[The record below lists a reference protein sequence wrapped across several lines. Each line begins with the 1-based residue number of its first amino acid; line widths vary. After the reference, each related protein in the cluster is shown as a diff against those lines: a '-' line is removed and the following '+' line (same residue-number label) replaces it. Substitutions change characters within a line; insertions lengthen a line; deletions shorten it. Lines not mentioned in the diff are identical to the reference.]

1 MGTLCETLLTQ
12 ARQRGDGEISKQGT
26 ETQKMSSKTGINPF
40 STLSIHWTLVLVV
53 LALVGPAA
61 AADGDDPGKLFIQA
75 EGDLLT
81 QYDMAEVTL
90 NIDVEDRSN
99 SPQSASIAQS
109 KHQDTSQG
117 LIAFIEGELGIP
129 LENMTTTTMD
139 ISPIYNYSD
148 GVNEVIG
155 YEVSNNIKIVTAIS
169 NIGALPKLYE
179 EVASFG
185 GGSGSGS
192 AEAEAEVGGDSV
204 VVSVYGFDPFI
215 SDELKDYLEEELFEQ
230 AMAKASRKARMYAS
244 GAGRELGPVMV
255 MSDTP
260 IAAKEGS
267 SSSGDQNNVRSAPMM
282 QPLYGAL
289 ESDSAAPET
298 NGFLVGQGE
307 KLTKTIYLEYKLF

>member
-155 YEVSNNIKIVTAIS
+155 YEVSNNIKIITAIS

-179 EVASFG
+179 EVASYG
-185 GGSGSGS
+185 GGG
-192 AEAEAEVGGDSV
+192 SV
-204 VVSVYGFDPFI
+204 VVSVYGFDPYI
-215 SDELKDYLEEELFEQ
+215 SDELRDYLEEELFEQ

-260 IAAKEGS
+260 IAVNEG
-267 SSSGDQNNVRSAPMM
+267 SSSGDQNNARSAPMM
-282 QPLYGAL
+282 QPLYGDSY
-289 ESDSAAPET
+289 SDSYSDAPET
-298 NGFLVGQGE
+298 SGFLVGQGE
-307 KLTKTIYLEYKLF
+307 KLTKTIYLEYKLL

>member
-1 MGTLCETLLTQ
+1 MGTLCKTLLNRDNGETRRRVIEQ
-12 ARQRGDGEISKQGT
+12 ARTQNT
-26 ETQKMSSKTGINPF
+26 EKMSSTTRVNPF
-40 STLSIHWTLVLVV
+40 FVLSIHWALVLAV

-61 AADGDDPGKLFIQA
+61 AAAAAVDGGGDPGKLFIQA

-90 NIDVEDRSN
+90 NIDAEDRSN

-109 KHQDTSQG
+109 KHQDTSQD

-129 LENMTTTTMD
+129 LENMTIT
-139 ISPIYNYSD
+139 
-148 GVNEVIG
+148 
-155 YEVSNNIKIVTAIS
+155 TAIS

-179 EVASFG
+179 EVASYG
-185 GGSGSGS
+185 GGG
-192 AEAEAEVGGDSV
+192 SV
-204 VVSVYGFDPFI
+204 VVSVYGFDPYI
-215 SDELKDYLEEELFEQ
+215 SDELRDYLEEELFEQ

-260 IAAKEGS
+260 IAVNEGSSSS
-267 SSSGDQNNVRSAPMM
+267 SSSGDQNNARSAPMM

-307 KLTKTIYLEYKLF
+307 KLTKTIYLENKLL

>member
-1 MGTLCETLLTQ
+1 MGTLCKTLSNRDNGQTRRRVIEQ
-12 ARQRGDGEISKQGT
+12 ARTQNT
-26 ETQKMSSKTGINPF
+26 EKMSSTTRVNPF
-40 STLSIHWTLVLVV
+40 FVLSIHWALVLAV

-61 AADGDDPGKLFIQA
+61 AAAAVDGGGDPGKLFIQA

-90 NIDVEDRSN
+90 NIDAEDRSN

-109 KHQDTSQG
+109 KHQDTSQD

-155 YEVSNNIKIVTAIS
+155 YEVSNSIKIITAIS

-179 EVASFG
+179 EVASYG
-185 GGSGSGS
+185 GGG
-192 AEAEAEVGGDSV
+192 SV
-204 VVSVYGFDPFI
+204 VVSVYGFDPYI
-215 SDELKDYLEEELFEQ
+215 SDELRDYLEEELFEQ

-260 IAAKEGS
+260 IAVNEGSSSS
-267 SSSGDQNNVRSAPMM
+267 SSSGDQNNARSAPMM

-307 KLTKTIYLEYKLF
+307 KLTKTIYLEYKLL

>member
-1 MGTLCETLLTQ
+1 MGTLCKTLSNRDNGQTRRRVIEQ
-12 ARQRGDGEISKQGT
+12 ARTQNT
-26 ETQKMSSKTGINPF
+26 EKMSSTTRVNPF
-40 STLSIHWTLVLVV
+40 FVLSIHWALVLAV

-61 AADGDDPGKLFIQA
+61 AAVDGGGDPGKLFIQA

-90 NIDVEDRSN
+90 NIDAEDRSS

-109 KHQDTSQG
+109 KHQDTGQD

-155 YEVSNNIKIVTAIS
+155 YEVSNNIKITTAIS

-179 EVASFG
+179 EVASYG
-185 GGSGSGS
+185 GGG
-192 AEAEAEVGGDSV
+192 SV
-204 VVSVYGFDPFI
+204 VVSVYGFDPYI
-215 SDELKDYLEEELFEQ
+215 SDELRDYLEEELFEQ

-260 IAAKEGS
+260 IAVNEG
-267 SSSGDQNNVRSAPMM
+267 SSSGDQNNARSAPMM
-282 QPLYGAL
+282 QPLYGDSY
-289 ESDSAAPET
+289 SDSYSDAPET

-307 KLTKTIYLEYKLF
+307 KLTKTIYLEYKLL

>member
-1 MGTLCETLLTQ
+1 MGHGTLCETLLTQ

-155 YEVSNNIKIVTAIS
+155 YEVSNNTKIVTAIS

-179 EVASFG
+179 EVASYG
-185 GGSGSGS
+185 GGG
-192 AEAEAEVGGDSV
+192 SV
-204 VVSVYGFDPFI
+204 VVSVYGFDPYI
-215 SDELKDYLEEELFEQ
+215 SDELRDYLEEELFEQ

-260 IAAKEGS
+260 IAVNEG
-267 SSSGDQNNVRSAPMM
+267 SSSGDQNNARSAPMM
-282 QPLYGAL
+282 QPLYGDSY
-289 ESDSAAPET
+289 SDSYSDAPET
-298 NGFLVGQGE
+298 SGFLVGQGE
-307 KLTKTIYLEYKLF
+307 KLTKTIYLEYKLL

>member
-1 MGTLCETLLTQ
+1 
-12 ARQRGDGEISKQGT
+12 
-26 ETQKMSSKTGINPF
+26 
-40 STLSIHWTLVLVV
+40 
-53 LALVGPAA
+53 
-61 AADGDDPGKLFIQA
+61 
-75 EGDLLT
+75 
-81 QYDMAEVTL
+81 L

-192 AEAEAEVGGDSV
+192 AEAEAEVGGGSV

-260 IAAKEGS
+260 IAANEGS

>member
-1 MGTLCETLLTQ
+1 
-12 ARQRGDGEISKQGT
+12 
-26 ETQKMSSKTGINPF
+26 MSSATRINPF
-40 STLSIHWTLVLVV
+40 FVLSIHWALVLAV

-61 AADGDDPGKLFIQA
+61 AAAAVDGGGDPGKLFIQA

-90 NIDVEDRSN
+90 NIDAEDRSN

-109 KHQDTSQG
+109 KHQDTSQD

-155 YEVSNNIKIVTAIS
+155 YEVSNNIKITTAIS

-179 EVASFG
+179 EVASYG
-185 GGSGSGS
+185 GGG
-192 AEAEAEVGGDSV
+192 SV
-204 VVSVYGFDPFI
+204 VVSVYGFDPYI
-215 SDELKDYLEEELFEQ
+215 SDELRDYLEEELFEQ

-260 IAAKEGS
+260 IAVNEG
-267 SSSGDQNNVRSAPMM
+267 SSSGDQNNARSAPMM
-282 QPLYGAL
+282 QPLYGDSY
-289 ESDSAAPET
+289 SDSYSDAPET

-307 KLTKTIYLEYKLF
+307 KLTKTIYLEYKLL

>member
-155 YEVSNNIKIVTAIS
+155 YEVSNNIKITTAIS

-179 EVASFG
+179 EVASYG
-185 GGSGSGS
+185 GGG
-192 AEAEAEVGGDSV
+192 SV
-204 VVSVYGFDPFI
+204 VVSVYGFDPYI
-215 SDELKDYLEEELFEQ
+215 SDELRDYLEEELFEQ

-260 IAAKEGS
+260 IAVNEG
-267 SSSGDQNNVRSAPMM
+267 SSSGDQNNARSAPMM
-282 QPLYGAL
+282 QPLYGDSY
-289 ESDSAAPET
+289 SDSYSDAPET
-298 NGFLVGQGE
+298 SGFLVGQGE
-307 KLTKTIYLEYKLF
+307 KLTKTIYLEYKLL

>member
-12 ARQRGDGEISKQGT
+12 ARQRGDGQISKQGT

-155 YEVSNNIKIVTAIS
+155 YEVSNNIKIITAIS

-179 EVASFG
+179 EVASYG
-185 GGSGSGS
+185 GGG
-192 AEAEAEVGGDSV
+192 SV
-204 VVSVYGFDPFI
+204 VVSVYGFDPYI
-215 SDELKDYLEEELFEQ
+215 SDELRDYLEEELFEQ

-260 IAAKEGS
+260 IAVNEG
-267 SSSGDQNNVRSAPMM
+267 SSSGDQNNARSAPMM
-282 QPLYGAL
+282 QPLYGDSY
-289 ESDSAAPET
+289 SDSYSDAPET
-298 NGFLVGQGE
+298 SGFLVGQGE
-307 KLTKTIYLEYKLF
+307 KLTKTIYLEYKLL

>member
-53 LALVGPAA
+53 LALVGP
-61 AADGDDPGKLFIQA
+61 ADGDDPGKLFIQA

-129 LENMTTTTMD
+129 LEN
-139 ISPIYNYSD
+139 
-148 GVNEVIG
+148 
-155 YEVSNNIKIVTAIS
+155 
-169 NIGALPKLYE
+169 
-179 EVASFG
+179 
-185 GGSGSGS
+185 
-192 AEAEAEVGGDSV
+192 
-204 VVSVYGFDPFI
+204 
-215 SDELKDYLEEELFEQ
+215 
-230 AMAKASRKARMYAS
+230 
-244 GAGRELGPVMV
+244 
-255 MSDTP
+255 
-260 IAAKEGS
+260 
-267 SSSGDQNNVRSAPMM
+267 
-282 QPLYGAL
+282 
-289 ESDSAAPET
+289 
-298 NGFLVGQGE
+298 
-307 KLTKTIYLEYKLF
+307 

>member
-12 ARQRGDGEISKQGT
+12 ARQRGDGQISKQGT

-155 YEVSNNIKIVTAIS
+155 YEVSNNIKIITAIS

-179 EVASFG
+179 E
-185 GGSGSGS
+185 
-192 AEAEAEVGGDSV
+192 
-204 VVSVYGFDPFI
+204 
-215 SDELKDYLEEELFEQ
+215 

-260 IAAKEGS
+260 IAVNEGSSS
-267 SSSGDQNNVRSAPMM
+267 SSSGDQNNARSAPMM

-307 KLTKTIYLEYKLF
+307 KLTKTIYLEYKLL

>member
-1 MGTLCETLLTQ
+1 MGHTTLCETLLTQ

-75 EGDLLT
+75 EGDWLT

-155 YEVSNNIKIVTAIS
+155 YEVSNNIKIITAIS

-179 EVASFG
+179 EVASYG
-185 GGSGSGS
+185 GGG
-192 AEAEAEVGGDSV
+192 SV
-204 VVSVYGFDPFI
+204 VVSVYGFDPYI
-215 SDELKDYLEEELFEQ
+215 SDELRDYLEEELFEQ

-260 IAAKEGS
+260 IAVNEGSSSS
-267 SSSGDQNNVRSAPMM
+267 SSSGDQNNARSAPMM

-307 KLTKTIYLEYKLF
+307 KLTKTIYLEYKLL

>member
-1 MGTLCETLLTQ
+1 MGTTLCETLLTQ

-81 QYDMAEVTL
+81 QYDMAEVSL
-90 NIDVEDRSN
+90 NIDVEDRSS

-155 YEVSNNIKIVTAIS
+155 YEVSNNIKIITAIS

-179 EVASFG
+179 EVASYG
-185 GGSGSGS
+185 GGG
-192 AEAEAEVGGDSV
+192 SV
-204 VVSVYGFDPFI
+204 VVSVYGFDPYI
-215 SDELKDYLEEELFEQ
+215 SDELRDYLEEELFEQ

-260 IAAKEGS
+260 IAVNEGSSS
-267 SSSGDQNNVRSAPMM
+267 SSSGDQNNAPMM
-282 QPLYGAL
+282 QPLYGDSY
-289 ESDSAAPET
+289 SDSYSDAPET

-307 KLTKTIYLEYKLF
+307 KLTKTIYLEYKLL

>member
-155 YEVSNNIKIVTAIS
+155 YEVSNNIKIITAIS

-179 EVASFG
+179 EVASYG
-185 GGSGSGS
+185 GGG
-192 AEAEAEVGGDSV
+192 SV
-204 VVSVYGFDPFI
+204 VVSVYGFDPYI
-215 SDELKDYLEEELFEQ
+215 SDELRDYLEEELFEQ
-230 AMAKASRKARMYAS
+230 AMAKARRKARMYAS

-260 IAAKEGS
+260 IAVNEG
-267 SSSGDQNNVRSAPMM
+267 SSSGDQNNARSAPMM
-282 QPLYGAL
+282 QPLYGDSY
-289 ESDSAAPET
+289 SDSYSDAPET

-307 KLTKTIYLEYKLF
+307 KLTKTIYLEYKLL

>member
-155 YEVSNNIKIVTAIS
+155 YEVSNNIKIITAIS

-179 EVASFG
+179 EVASYG
-185 GGSGSGS
+185 GGG
-192 AEAEAEVGGDSV
+192 SV
-204 VVSVYGFDPFI
+204 VVSVYGFDPYI
-215 SDELKDYLEEELFEQ
+215 SDELRDYLEEELFEQ

-260 IAAKEGS
+260 IAVNEGSSSS
-267 SSSGDQNNVRSAPMM
+267 SSSGDQNNARSAPMM

-307 KLTKTIYLEYKLF
+307 KLTKTIYLEYKLL

>member
-99 SPQSASIAQS
+99 SPQSVSIAQS

-179 EVASFG
+179 EVASYG
-185 GGSGSGS
+185 GGG
-192 AEAEAEVGGDSV
+192 SV
-204 VVSVYGFDPFI
+204 VVSVYGFDPYI
-215 SDELKDYLEEELFEQ
+215 SDELRDYLEEELFEQ
-230 AMAKASRKARMYAS
+230 AMAKARRKARMYAS
-244 GAGRELGPVMV
+244 GAGRELGPVML

-260 IAAKEGS
+260 IAVNEGSSSS
-267 SSSGDQNNVRSAPMM
+267 SSSGDQNNARSAPMM

-307 KLTKTIYLEYKLF
+307 KLTKTIYLEYKLL

>member
-1 MGTLCETLLTQ
+1 MGE
-12 ARQRGDGEISKQGT
+12 
-26 ETQKMSSKTGINPF
+26 
-40 STLSIHWTLVLVV
+40 
-53 LALVGPAA
+53 
-61 AADGDDPGKLFIQA
+61 
-75 EGDLLT
+75 
-81 QYDMAEVTL
+81 
-90 NIDVEDRSN
+90 
-99 SPQSASIAQS
+99 QSASIAQS

-139 ISPIYNYSD
+139 ISAIYNYSD

-155 YEVSNNIKIVTAIS
+155 YEVSNNIKIITAIS

-179 EVASFG
+179 EVASYG
-185 GGSGSGS
+185 GGG
-192 AEAEAEVGGDSV
+192 SV
-204 VVSVYGFDPFI
+204 VVSVYGFDPYI
-215 SDELKDYLEEELFEQ
+215 SDELRDYLEEELFEQ
-230 AMAKASRKARMYAS
+230 AMAKARRKARMYAS

-260 IAAKEGS
+260 IAVNEGSSSS
-267 SSSGDQNNVRSAPMM
+267 SSSGDQNNARSAPMM

-307 KLTKTIYLEYKLF
+307 KLTKTIYLEYKLL

>member
-155 YEVSNNIKIVTAIS
+155 YEVSNNIKITTAIS

-179 EVASFG
+179 EVASYG
-185 GGSGSGS
+185 GGG
-192 AEAEAEVGGDSV
+192 SV
-204 VVSVYGFDPFI
+204 VVSVYGFDPYI
-215 SDELKDYLEEELFEQ
+215 SDELRDYLEEELFEQ

-260 IAAKEGS
+260 IAVNEG
-267 SSSGDQNNVRSAPMM
+267 SSSGDQNNARSAPMM
-282 QPLYGAL
+282 QPLYGDSY
-289 ESDSAAPET
+289 SDSYSDAPET
-298 NGFLVGQGE
+298 SGF
-307 KLTKTIYLEYKLF
+307 

>member
-1 MGTLCETLLTQ
+1 
-12 ARQRGDGEISKQGT
+12 
-26 ETQKMSSKTGINPF
+26 
-40 STLSIHWTLVLVV
+40 
-53 LALVGPAA
+53 
-61 AADGDDPGKLFIQA
+61 
-75 EGDLLT
+75 
-81 QYDMAEVTL
+81 
-90 NIDVEDRSN
+90 
-99 SPQSASIAQS
+99 
-109 KHQDTSQG
+109 
-117 LIAFIEGELGIP
+117 
-129 LENMTTTTMD
+129 MTTTTMD

-192 AEAEAEVGGDSV
+192 AEAEVGGGSV

-260 IAAKEGS
+260 IAANEGS

>member
-155 YEVSNNIKIVTAIS
+155 YEVSNNIKIITAIS

-179 EVASFG
+179 EVASYG
-185 GGSGSGS
+185 GGG
-192 AEAEAEVGGDSV
+192 SV
-204 VVSVYGFDPFI
+204 VVSVYGFDPYI
-215 SDELKDYLEEELFEQ
+215 SDELRDYLEEELFEQ

-255 MSDTP
+255 MSDPP
-260 IAAKEGS
+260 IAVNEG
-267 SSSGDQNNVRSAPMM
+267 SSSGDQNNARSAPMM
-282 QPLYGAL
+282 QPLYGDSY
-289 ESDSAAPET
+289 SDSYSDAPET

-307 KLTKTIYLEYKLF
+307 KLTKTIYLEYKLL